1 MVNRLKYLFNKELLL
16 RILSLIVFI
25 PIMLLPIM
33 ISNYLLILIYL
44 IFNSVLIYEIQE
56 MKYQNVN
63 NKILNTYLIFLTNII
78 FTFIFINI
86 TETITPNKII
96 EIIIVIWLFDTFSYL
111 GGKII
116 GGKKLMPSVSS
127 GKTQSGLVVGITF
140 TLAVSS
146 IYLLTTSEYSI
157 FHILFI
163 FLIILFSFLG
173 DLIASML
180 KRLSSIKD
188 SGTIL
193 PGHGGLLDRLDSFI
207 GVFFF
212 IGIIELIS

>member
-1 MVNRLKYLFNKELLL
+1 
-16 RILSLIVFI
+16 
-25 PIMLLPIM
+25 MLLPIM